1 MPDDI
6 KYTIGLFLLYF
17 LPVLVAYSR
26 KHRSAMAIG
35 FLNVFLGWT
44 LLGWLIA
51 MVWSLTGN
59 VEEKAPAR
67 R

>member
-1 MPDDI
+1 MPDEI
-6 KYTIGLFLLYF
+6 TYTVAIFLGYF

-59 VEEKAPAR
+59 VKEDAPAAR
-67 R
+67 